1 MGVQLKSIE
10 HLHWSLLGG
19 LSVLAWV
26 TGLASPASVLLGGSI
41 MGVNFFAMRL
51 LFRYLLVTR
60 AVGRS
65 LPVLAATLLKFST
78 FMGLLALLVWR
89 IRLDPLGL
97 GLGASVLLVACV
109 VEALRRQTVPAPL
122 PVE

>member
-1 MGVQLKSIE
+1 
-10 HLHWSLLGG
+10 
-19 LSVLAWV
+19 
-26 TGLASPASVLLGGSI
+26 
-41 MGVNFFAMRL
+41 MRL